1 MNYEKYGKG
10 KPIILIHGNQED
22 HHIFDRLI
30 ESLKNSYCIYAIDSR
45 NHGDSS
51 KHTVFS
57 YDAMTED
64 LNEFILKLK
73 INKPSILGF
82 SDGGIVALKL
92 AIKTHNL
99 IDKLILCGVN
109 YNVKGLKK
117 DAYKAMIDE
126 YNKTKNP
133 FIKLML
139 DQKDILKKEINQI
152 DIETLM
158 IVGQYDVIKLRHTK
172 KLHQMI
178 KNSKLLILKD
188 KTHDSY
194 IVDKDDLKDIINE
207 FI

>member
-64 LNEFILKLK
+64 LNEFILNLN